1 MSTVRTK
8 QQRQLFEEPL
18 PALGVQ
24 LPQEVTAQLRQTLT
38 QWMQTQVRGI
48 RKEGAGDEQDHL

>member
-1 MSTVRTK
+1 MPTVRAQ

-18 PALGVQ
+18 PALDVQ

-38 QWMQTQVRGI
+38 QWMQAQVRGR
-48 RKEGAGDEQDHL
+48 RKEAGDEQDHR

>member
-1 MSTVRTK
+1 MLTVKTQ

-24 LPQEVTAQLRQTLT
+24 QPQEVTAQLRQILT
-38 QWMQTQVRGI
+38 QWMQAQVRGI
-48 RKEGAGDEQDHL
+48 RKEVSDEQDHR

>member
-1 MSTVRTK
+1 MPTVRR

-24 LPQEVTAQLRQTLT
+24 LSQEVTAQLRQTLT
-38 QWMQTQVRGI
+38 QWMQAQVRGI
-48 RKEGAGDEQDHL
+48 HKEVSDEQDHR

>member
-1 MSTVRTK
+1 MPTVRTK
-8 QQRQLFEEPL
+8 QRQLFEEPL

-24 LPQEVTAQLRQTLT
+24 LPQEITARLRQALT

-48 RKEGAGDEQDHL
+48 RKEAGDEQDHL